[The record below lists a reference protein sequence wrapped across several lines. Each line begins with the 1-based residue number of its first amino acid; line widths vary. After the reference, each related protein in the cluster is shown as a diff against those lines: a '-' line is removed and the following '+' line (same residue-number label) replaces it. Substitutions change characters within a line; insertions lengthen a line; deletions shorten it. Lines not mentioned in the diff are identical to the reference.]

1 MSALGDFGG
10 EIRSA
15 VRQLLWSV
23 GEEDGDG
30 TARCSGSA
38 RVCAEEPEEAS
49 WLLLVEWRLE
59 GDAVLAEPPCCSELA
74 LWGSEMGFEMGLGN
88 PKDVS
93 SRWGWLQ
100 AASASGGNRLA

>member
-1 MSALGDFGG
+1 M
-10 EIRSA
+10 
-15 VRQLLWSV
+15 

-30 TARCSGSA
+30 TARCSSSA
-38 RVCAEEPEEAS
+38 RVCAEELEEAS
-49 WLLLVEWRLE
+49 WLLLVERQLE